1 MKSLKNKFVN
11 AFSGLFSSFR
21 DKSVIIQLCF
31 MLCAI
36 VAGFI
41 FQLSMIEWCIIL
53 FCCGLVIICEI
64 INTCIEKIMDFI
76 HPDYHEQVKVIKDM
90 AAGFVMLA
98 AIIAL
103 IIGVMIFGGKLI

>member
-11 AFSGLFSSFR
+11 AFHGLSSSFC

-31 MLCAI
+31 MFCAI
-36 VAGFI
+36 IAGFI
-41 FQLSMIEWCIIL
+41 FRLSMIEWCLVI

-103 IIGVMIFGGKLI
+103 IIGVIIFGGKLI

>member
-1 MKSLKNKFVN
+1 MKSLKNKFMN
-11 AFSGLFSSFR
+11 AFRGLSSSFC

-31 MLCAI
+31 MLGAI

-41 FQLSMIEWCIIL
+41 FHLSVLEWCFIIL
-53 FCCGLVIICEI
+53 CCGLVIICEI

-103 IIGVMIFGGKLI
+103 IIGVIIFGGKLI